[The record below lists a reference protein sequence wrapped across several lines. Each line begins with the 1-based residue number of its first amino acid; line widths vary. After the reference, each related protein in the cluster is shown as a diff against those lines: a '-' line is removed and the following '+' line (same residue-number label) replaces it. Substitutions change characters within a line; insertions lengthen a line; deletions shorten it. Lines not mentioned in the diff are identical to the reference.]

1 MSVFK
6 MLLVVFFVVLS
17 VHSLSIGD
25 DQDTDNEIDAD
36 IYELE
41 NQRQNGQDFDFKK
54 YDNRADD
61 LYYADIKNTK
71 FRNRAKAHSF
81 IFAGPKVGR
90 DVNSN
95 SILSPSDEENSSRKS
110 IDASQENGLRQDKP
124 NGAFLFRA
132 HKPGDQTKRHF

>member
-1 MSVFK
+1 MRVFK
-6 MLLVVFFVVLS
+6 MLVVVLFVVLS
-17 VHSLSIGD
+17 VQSLPARD
-25 DQDTDNEIDAD
+25 DEDIDNEIDAD

-41 NQRQNGQDFDFKK
+41 NRRQNGQDFDFKRF
-54 YDNRADD
+54 DNQADD

-71 FRNRAKAHSF
+71 FRNRAKPHSF

-95 SILSPSDEENSSRKS
+95 SILSPSDEESSSRKS